1 MDYEVYRLSKKE
13 WLLYGSQGVGYLAL
27 LDFVFYRSAALF
39 AVLAPIGICYP
50 LILRK
55 DLKRRRKEALKL
67 QFKDAILSAA
77 SGLNAGYSVE
87 NAFAAALEEMD
98 RLYGKDSMISQEL
111 RLILA
116 KTRMNRAF
124 GEALRCVSGSPEK
137 RRGVGKDHCQ
147 DSGDHRGKD
156 TDPGGHH
163 DGHSSQADGAEDH
176 ERHSAADRFLYRA
189 YVPGLF

>member
-39 AVLAPIGICYP
+39 AVLAPMGICYP

-116 KTRMNRAF
+116 KTRMNGLSGRPWGILPGGAAWRISRAF
-124 GEALRCVSGSPEK
+124 PRCFWQPGKAEGSW
-137 RRGVGKDHCQ
+137 
-147 DSGDHRGKD
+147 
-156 TDPGGHH
+156 
-163 DGHSSQADGAEDH
+163 
-176 ERHSAADRFLYRA
+176 
-189 YVPGLF
+189 